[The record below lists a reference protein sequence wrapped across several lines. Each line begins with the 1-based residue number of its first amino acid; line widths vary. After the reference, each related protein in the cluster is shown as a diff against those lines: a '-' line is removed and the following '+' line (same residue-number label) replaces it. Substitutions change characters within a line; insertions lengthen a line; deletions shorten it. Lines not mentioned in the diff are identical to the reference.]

1 MAAYFT
7 LVSTPRSATANTY
20 LVSVAEAKTIRNAL
34 GAMAGFGLDFTGF
47 DAATDDQLND
57 LAVLAA
63 GSLDRLNFPGF
74 KADSSQAMQWPRV
87 SVRKPGAEGVVPDG
101 LKFAQVAEMAA
112 LATARSEA
120 GLAADAG
127 VAAYTVGKKSVTYDT
142 DRANLNRTA
151 AVADSTRRVLE
162 SFGLVLGSVSNVY
175 LPRA

>member
-74 KADSSQAMQWPRV
+74 KADSSQAI
-87 SVRKPGAEGVVPDG
+87 
-101 LKFAQVAEMAA
+101 
-112 LATARSEA
+112 
-120 GLAADAG
+120 
-127 VAAYTVGKKSVTYDT
+127 
-142 DRANLNRTA
+142 
-151 AVADSTRRVLE
+151 
-162 SFGLVLGSVSNVY
+162 
-175 LPRA
+175 